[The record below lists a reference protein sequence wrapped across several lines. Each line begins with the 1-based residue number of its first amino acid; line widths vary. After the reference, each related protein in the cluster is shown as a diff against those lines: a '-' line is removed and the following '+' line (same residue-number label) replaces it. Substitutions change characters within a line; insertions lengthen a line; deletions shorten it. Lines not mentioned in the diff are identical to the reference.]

1 MKKKLGIYC
10 RISGDKKNKNDY
22 SINTQKE
29 AGIKLATDNGWE
41 YELYIDEGKSG
52 TLYKGRM
59 MDLIS
64 DMKNKKLHSIFSYD
78 QSRLEREPHLWSM
91 IVGESINNEV
101 SIYFKEGLQDLRNE
115 HNLFLSKLIS
125 LVNNFY
131 TRITSAKLKTTYRE
145 KMLKGKTHGKL
156 PYGITRDKDNNYI
169 INETELPIVQEVFRL
184 AKIGYG
190 TLKIAKFLNENG
202 YKNRQG
208 TVWQNSTISGILTNT
223 IYIGMKNTISNADE
237 KDEKIIVKLPF
248 KIIDEKVFTNVNQRI
263 KSLEQKIKK
272 SKYLYLLNELI
283 ICPYCGRLVTGRYRE
298 KSRAYKCIN
307 FHPHLYELQCKDA
320 FGINLPKLDT
330 FILHLLFKTKLLDYT
345 VVESLKSNKELDKLK
360 EELQYTLKHLTS
372 NKKAFNNAYELYN
385 RLLSDEI
392 NNDDLY
398 KKIKEYS
405 KKGEELESN
414 KLRIQN
420 EIDYL
425 KNNTRLKTIADA
437 TEYFKSN
444 YEFSKLSEYVHSII
458 EKIKIYRSDDKKE
471 YIITIKLYS
480 FDIDLAFKTNK
491 MLMNFEM
498 LSFKDTDK
506 KHYFEDLFK
515 NSFDSYFRGKVDELL
530 NAQNSLTKT
539 NSPTTKKLE
548 DLNGSGDD
556 YDDDMNLFK
565 EIIKDEF
572 FDNVYKDLSVTLSR
586 DELIH
591 FNNPIYKKPTT
602 LIA

>member
-1 MKKKLGIYC
+1 MKKKIGIYC
-10 RISGDKKNKNDY
+10 RISGDKKNKTDY
-22 SINTQKE
+22 SINTQKDV
-29 AGIKLATDNGWE
+29 GIKLATDNGWE
-41 YELYIDEGKSG
+41 YELYIDTGKSG

-78 QSRLEREPHLWSM
+78 QSRLEREPYLWNM
-91 IVGESINNEV
+91 ICAESINNDV
-101 SIYFKEGLQDLRNE
+101 SIYFKEGLQDLKNE
-115 HNLFLSKLIS
+115 QNLFLSKLIS

-145 KMLKGKTHGKL
+145 KMLNGKTHGKL
-156 PYGITRDKDNNYI
+156 PYGITRDKENNYI
-169 INETELPIVQEVFRL
+169 INETELPIVEEVFRL
-184 AKIGYG
+184 ANMGYG

-202 YKNRQG
+202 YKNRPG
-208 TVWQNSTISGILTNT
+208 TVWQNSTISSILKNT
-223 IYIGMKNTISNADE
+223 IYTGVKTTISNAEE
-237 KDEKIIVKLPF
+237 KREIITVKLPF
-248 KIIDEKVFTNVNQRI
+248 KIIDEKVFTKINQRI
-263 KSLEQKIKK
+263 TSLEQKIKK

-298 KSRAYKCIN
+298 SSRSYKCIN
-307 FHPHLYELQCKDA
+307 FHPHLNELQCKDA

-330 FILHLLFKTKLLDYT
+330 FVLHLLFKTKLLDYT
-345 VVESLKSNKELDKLK
+345 VVESLKSNKELNKLQ
-360 EELQYTLKHLTS
+360 EELQHTLKNLAS
-372 NKKAFNNAYELYN
+372 NKKAFNEAYELYN
-385 RLLSDEI
+385 RLLGDEI
-392 NNDDLY
+392 NNDDVY

-405 KKGEELESN
+405 KKREELESN
-414 KLRIQN
+414 TLRIQN

-425 KNNTRLKTIADA
+425 KNNKRLKTITDA

-444 YEFSKLSEYVHSII
+444 YEFSKLSEYVHSLI

-491 MLMNFEM
+491 LLMNFEM
-498 LSFKDTDK
+498 LSFKDADK
-506 KHYFEDLFK
+506 KHNFEDLFK
-515 NSFDSYFRGKVDELL
+515 NRFDSYFSGKVDELL
-530 NAQNSLTKT
+530 NAQNNFTNTPSTKY
-539 NSPTTKKLE
+539 LE
-548 DLNGSGDD
+548 DLNESGED
-556 YDDDMNLFK
+556 YEDDMNLFK

-572 FDNVYKDLSVTLSR
+572 FNNVYNDLSVTLTK

-591 FNNPIYKKPTT
+591 FNDPIYKKPTT